1 MEDEPLLFQIG
12 ALVTICVAAVLWWI
26 PAPYGSTFW
35 FGPILVA
42 ATAVLVSVF
51 AFRHVIKD
59 RESLFG
65 MAIGATWINFLVM
78 IIVKG
83 EFSNPEMDQATW
95 VIGMLAAL
103 PSTLFLLGLAGEF
116 FKPIEEPPP
125 KK

>member
-1 MEDEPLLFQIG
+1 M
-12 ALVTICVAAVLWWI
+12 
-26 PAPYGSTFW
+26 
-35 FGPILVA
+35 
-42 ATAVLVSVF
+42 LVSVF
-51 AFRHVIKD
+51 VFRHVIKD